1 MLTIQNITYLQ
12 GGEPLLHNA
21 SLQVFANQRV
31 GLVGH
36 NGCGKSTLFRLIRG
50 QIHVDG
56 GEVSLQS
63 GKTLAYVEQEI
74 ENSERAALEFVAL
87 KKYSPAR
94 NTMPLG
100 MRRSKALKRLM
111 VMARQRAR
119 RNY

>member
-12 GGEPLLHNA
+12 GGEPLLQNA

-63 GKTLAYVEQEI
+63 GKTLAFVEQEI
-74 ENSERAALEFVAL
+74 ENSERAALEFVLDGDTAL
-87 KKYSPAR
+87 RGFEKILASAQHDAAWYEAQQ
-94 NTMPLG
+94 G
-100 MRRSKALKRLM
+100 F
-111 VMARQRAR
+111 
-119 RNY
+119 